1 MTDRQADEPG
11 AMAPTDASD
20 AVGRGL
26 GVEVTPRQL
35 GGIAVVAILV
45 LGGIGLLRRRR
56 GRPDPGPPTAGPSDR
71 EPQA

>member
-1 MTDRQADEPG
+1 MTDRQADDFG

-26 GVEVTPRQL
+26 AVEVTPRQL

-45 LGGIGLLRRRR
+45 LGVIGLLRRR
-56 GRPDPGPPTAGPSDR
+56 GRPDPGPPTAGPPDR